1 MRYKVDW
8 ASTDPGGNTSN
19 SIITNGGAIVDI
31 LLKVYAR
38 GDVNG
43 DGRVNIVDIAALNA
57 AINGNATITEVR
69 TDINRDGNV
78 DTDDVSALQQIILNA
93 K

>member
-1 MRYKVDW
+1 MNV
-8 ASTDPGGNTSN
+8 
-19 SIITNGGAIVDI
+19 
-31 LLKVYAR
+31 
-38 GDVNG
+38 
-43 DGRVNIVDIAALNA
+43 VDIATLNA
-57 AINGNATITEVR
+57 VINGNAAVTEVR